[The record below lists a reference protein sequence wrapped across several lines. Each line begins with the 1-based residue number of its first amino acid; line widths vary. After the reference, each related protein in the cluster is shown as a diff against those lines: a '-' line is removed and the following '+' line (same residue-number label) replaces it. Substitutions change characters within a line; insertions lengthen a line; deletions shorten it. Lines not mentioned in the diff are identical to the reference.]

1 MLSNSQN
8 DTLYQIRSELGAKIY
23 SSYNGIIQNNTFK
36 GCSIPE
42 VSEWS
47 GTQDLGSKLLGIYEQ
62 DVLDFLNK
70 TKGTY
75 KFLVDIGAADGY
87 YVVGSVFAG
96 IVDRAYGFEINGK
109 SRDTMI
115 ENAKINNVLDS
126 VYIDSEATLAK
137 IDSILNDEDQNPGIF
152 IIDIEGAEFDLLT
165 YSFLKACKNCTL
177 IVEIHEENDLNNKY
191 KDIINYCSNFFDIS
205 YFYNRTKTIPDLPLI
220 NTINDNFRWLL
231 CSEGRFKQMHWLVL
245 TPRKSPQSF
254 R

>member
-1 MLSNSQN
+1 MLSNFQN
-8 DTLYQIRSELGAKIY
+8 DTLYEIRSELGAKIH
-23 SSYNGIIQNNTFK
+23 SSYNGVIQDNIFK
-36 GCSIPE
+36 GCFIPE
-42 VSEWS
+42 VSEWT

-62 DVLDFLNK
+62 DILEFLGK
-70 TKGTY
+70 TKGQY

-87 YVVGSVFAG
+87 YVVGSVFSG
-96 IVDRAYGFEINGK
+96 IVDRAYGFEINEK

-115 ENAKINNVLDS
+115 ENARINNVLDS
-126 VYIDSEATLAK
+126 VHIDSEATLAK
-137 IDSILNDEDQNPGIF
+137 VNSILNDENQGPGVF

-165 YSFLKACKNCTL
+165 YSFLKACKNSTL

-191 KDIINYCSNFFDIS
+191 KDIINYCGNFFDIS